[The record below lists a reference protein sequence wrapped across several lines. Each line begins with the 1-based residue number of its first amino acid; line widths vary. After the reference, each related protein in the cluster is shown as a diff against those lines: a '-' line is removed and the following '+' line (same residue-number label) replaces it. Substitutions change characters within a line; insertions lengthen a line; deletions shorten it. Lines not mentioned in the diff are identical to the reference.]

1 MTNRRSARRIAVIV
15 VVLLVAA
22 GCGVPSQD
30 SATETDPNQVPFGLL
45 DRNRG
50 VEVGSLGGRNVV
62 VFLTGDGRLVR
73 TTRRIRPPLRLDG
86 VLEVLKEG
94 PTRAELAAG
103 TRSAV
108 LDDDTFESV
117 AVAGGTAVV
126 DLSRPFTGRS
136 NADQILALA
145 QIVFTLTARPGIGQV
160 QFTLA
165 DQSIEI
171 PVANGTLT
179 TNPVSRDDYQ
189 SLAPADSRGP
199 RA

>member
-1 MTNRRSARRIAVIV
+1 MTRRRNIRCIVTAVAALGL
-15 VVLLVAA
+15 VLAA

-50 VEVGSLGGRNVV
+50 VEVGGLGGRSVV
-62 VFLTGDGRLVR
+62 VFLTDEGRLYR
-73 TTRRIRPPLRLDG
+73 TTRNIPPPLRLDA
-86 VLEVLKEG
+86 VLETLKEG
-94 PTRAELAAG
+94 PTRAELAG
-103 TRSAV
+103 GVRSAV
-108 LDDDTFESV
+108 LDDDTFGDV

-126 DLSRPFTGRS
+126 DLSRPLTGRS

-171 PVANGTLT
+171 PVANGTTT

-189 SLAPADSRGP
+189 SLAPA
-199 RA
+199 